1 MIPVPLQR
9 ATRPLVLVAGVL
21 ALVLGLTAA
30 ATAMRTGA
38 PTAERSAD
46 NPVEPAAADRGQIND
61 PAVLVANLQAKL
73 RVHPGDAQGW
83 ASLGFAY
90 VEQARITADPT
101 YYPKAQQALAR
112 ARRLAPSAAL
122 TLTGEATLAAARHD
136 FGAALRL
143 ADEAVAADP
152 YGAQAHAVR
161 SDALTE
167 LGRYREALAAAKHTN
182 NLRPGTSTFA
192 RLSYAA
198 ELRGHLRQA
207 SRLMAEAARAA
218 SSASS
223 YAFAAFHLG
232 ELARAEGKPTA
243 AARHYAAALQADPT
257 YAPAMAGR
265 ARLAVARGDLTAAE
279 RDYVQVVQR
288 LPLVEYVVE
297 LGELYQATG
306 RPDLARQQ
314 WAVARASAALA
325 RANGVVTD
333 LETALFEADH
343 GSPAT
348 AVSAARAEWSR
359 RHSIHAADAL
369 GWALHAAGHD
379 RVALRYARL
388 ATRLG
393 TQDARLLFHRGAIE
407 AAVGRDADAR
417 THLRIAVRLD
427 AGAAPLRDRAAH
439 QLLNKLGT
447 SS

>member
-9 ATRPLVLVAGVL
+9 ATRPLVLVAGLL
-21 ALVLGLTAA
+21 ALVFGLTGA
-30 ATAMRTGA
+30 ATALRTGTT
-38 PTAERSAD
+38 TADRSTD
-46 NPVEPAAADRGQIND
+46 NPVEPAAADRGQITD
-61 PAVLVANLQAKL
+61 PAVLAANLQAKL

-112 ARRLAPSAAL
+112 ARRLAPSDAL

-136 FGAALRL
+136 FGAALHL

-167 LGRYREALAAAKHTN
+167 LGRYREALAAARQTN
-182 NLRPGTSTFA
+182 NLHPGTSTFA

-198 ELRGHLRQA
+198 ELRGHLGRA

-218 SSASS
+218 STASS

-232 ELARAEGKPTA
+232 ELARAEGRPTA
-243 AARHYAAALQADPT
+243 AAQHYAAALQADPT

-265 ARLAVARGDLTAAE
+265 ARLAVARGDVAAAE
-279 RDYVQVVQR
+279 RDYGQVVQR

-306 RPDLARQQ
+306 RPDLAQQQ

-348 AVSAARAEWSR
+348 AVTAARAEWSR
-359 RHSIHAADAL
+359 RHSIYAADAL
-369 GWALHAAGHD
+369 GWALHAADHD

-393 TQDARLLFHRGAIE
+393 TQDARLLFHRGAID

-417 THLRIAVRLD
+417 THLRSAVRLD
-427 AGAAPLRDRAAH
+427 DGAAPLRDRAAH
-439 QLLNKLGT
+439 QLLNQPGI

>member
-30 ATAMRTGA
+30 ATALRTGT
-38 PTAERSAD
+38 PTAAD
-46 NPVEPAAADRGQIND
+46 PVEPAAADRGQTND
-61 PAVLVANLQAKL
+61 PAILVANLQAKL
-73 RVHPGDAQGW
+73 RVHPGYAQGW

-112 ARRLAPSAAL
+112 AQRLAPRDAL

-167 LGRYREALAAAKHTN
+167 LGRYREALTAAKHTN

-198 ELRGHLRQA
+198 ELRGHLGQA

-218 SSASS
+218 STASS

-232 ELARAEGKPTA
+232 ELARAEGRPTA

-257 YAPAMAGR
+257 YAPALAGR
-265 ARLAVARGDLTAAE
+265 ARLAVARGDVAAAE
-279 RDYVQVVQR
+279 RDYAQVVQR
-288 LPLVEYVVE
+288 LPLVEYIVE

-343 GSPAT
+343 GSSAA
-348 AVSAARAEWSR
+348 AVTAARAEWSR

-379 RVALRYARL
+379 RVALHYARL

-393 TQDARLLFHRGAIE
+393 TQDARLLFHRGVIE
-407 AAVGRDADAR
+407 AAVGRDADA
-417 THLRIAVRLD
+417 TPHLRSALRLD
-427 AGAAPLRDRAAH
+427 DGAAPLRDRAAH